1 MNGPEGFPKVAWAAG
16 TFRPGMFE
24 VRARA
29 GLGRIGRL
37 TTAHGV
43 VETPALLP
51 VVNASSL
58 IITPQDRRDEFEAS
72 ILMTNAYI
80 LWRGEDRE
88 RVLKEGVHQFLG
100 FPGPIMTDSGAF
112 QQHVYGHVDVSN
124 KAIVEFQ
131 AAIGADLGVALDI
144 FSEPDDSRSQAEA
157 AVEETLKRAQ
167 EAVRHRGKMALA
179 GTVQGG
185 LFDDL
190 RTRSAEGLSRLPL
203 QIQAIGGVVPLME
216 AYRFAD
222 LTEVILASRRGLR
235 PDRPIHLFG
244 AGHPMVFGLAVLLGC
259 DLFDSAAYAKYAYDG
274 RMLTSW
280 GTRRVRDLKHLACQC
295 PACQDATP
303 EALREDPS
311 RVARHNL
318 HVSFQEVQRVKQ
330 AIHEGRLWEHVERR
344 SRAHPHLL
352 EVLRVLARHV
362 DYLEQFETLS
372 DGSPFF
378 MGPETIWRPVFHR
391 FRQRVLRRYRSPGA
405 KAALILP
412 DGPRPYTRGYRR
424 VLRDLFAEVDAHAV
438 VKSPLGPVP
447 IELDGVYPVTQSV
460 FPATPGVEVL
470 EAAEVF
476 LQAFLRK
483 GHFEFGLLWEGEESL
498 EELRRRAPGS
508 ASGGEDLPRARAIAD
523 YQFGPKA
530 SDALFRGDVAF
541 VTSKRTRRVR
551 NVLVDGKHVL
561 SLRAS
566 DGLYTLKWAGGERIH
581 EAIAAPRLR
590 VIVETET
597 APFNRQGR
605 SVFAKFVTEA
615 DTDLRPGEEVLVVDQ
630 EDGLLAVGRALMN
643 REEMLAF
650 SVGPAVKVRQGSDQ
664 V

>member
-1 MNGPEGFPKVAWAAG
+1 MVWAAD
-16 TFRPGMFE
+16 TFCRRMFE
-24 VRARA
+24 VLARA

-37 TTAHGV
+37 RTAHGP

-58 IITPQDRRDEFEAS
+58 IVTPQEMVEEFRVP

-80 LWRGEDRE
+80 LWRGEARE
-88 RVLKEGVHQFLG
+88 RVLEEGVHGLLG

-112 QQHVYGHVDVSN
+112 QQHVYGKVEVSN
-124 KAIVEFQ
+124 EDIVKFQ
-131 AAIGADLGVALDI
+131 AAIGADLGAALDV
-144 FSEPDDSRSQAEA
+144 FSEPDDSRSRAEA
-157 AVEETLKRAQ
+157 GVEETLKRSE
-167 EAVRHRGKMALA
+167 EALQHRGKMVLA

-185 LFDDL
+185 TFFDL

-222 LTEVILASRRGLR
+222 LAEVLVASRRGLR

-244 AGHPMVFGLAVLLGC
+244 AGHPIVFGLAVLLGC

-274 RMLTSW
+274 RMMTAW
-280 GTRRVRDLKHLACQC
+280 GTRRVRDLKHLACVC
-295 PACQDATP
+295 PVCRDSTP
-303 EALREDPS
+303 EALRRNPS
-311 RVARHNL
+311 LVARHNL
-318 HVSFQEVQRVKQ
+318 HVSFQEVQQIKQ
-330 AIHEGRLWEHVERR
+330 AIEEGTLWEHVERR
-344 SRAHPHLL
+344 SRAHPRLL
-352 EVLRVLARHV
+352 EVLRVLERHV
-362 DYLEQFETLS
+362 DYLERFEPLS

-378 MGPETIWRPVFHR
+378 TGPETIWRPVFHR
-391 FRQRVLRRYRSPGA
+391 FRKRVLERYRPPGA

-412 DGPRPYTRGYRR
+412 EGRRPYTRGYRR
-424 VLRDLFAEVDAHAV
+424 VLRELFTQADAHAV
-438 VKSPLGPVP
+438 VKSALGPVP
-447 IELDGVYPVTQSV
+447 VELDGVYPVAQSV
-460 FPATPGVEVL
+460 FPARPGVEVL
-470 EAAEVF
+470 EAAEAF

-498 EELRRRAPGS
+498 EELKRRAPGS

-523 YQFGPKA
+523 YQFGPEA
-530 SDALFRGDVAF
+530 SDALFRGEVEF
-541 VTSKRTRRVR
+541 VTSKRTHRIR
-551 NVLVDGKHVL
+551 NVLVDKAHVL

-566 DGLYTLKWAGGERIH
+566 DGLYTLKWAGGQRIH
-581 EAIAAPRLR
+581 RSVETPRLR
-590 VIVETET
+590 VVVETET

-605 SVFAKFVTEA
+605 SVFAKFVTE
-615 DTDLRPGEEVLVVDQ
+615 TDPELRPGEEVLVVDQ

-650 SVGPAVKVRQGSDQ
+650 NVGPAVKVREGSDQ